1 MREMKPNQK
10 GPKSRFLGN
19 KTNSTHYIDWQGE
32 EQTTLL
38 IHGDMRTS
46 RSFDAVAKNLSK
58 DSHVLAMDLLGHG
71 DSTWLDSGYRFS
83 DRSDD
88 IENFITS
95 TNLRKVH
102 AVAHSTGAVALA
114 MYVANNPK
122 RFEKL
127 VLLEPMMIVDEKFQ
141 RMVSDRG
148 NRPRTT
154 WKDQDELKDLL
165 GKHEVTSKWHPDVI
179 EDVVNHET
187 FLNEDGRLDM
197 KWSSSTL
204 AWAERENDYLD
215 LEPILKSISIPIL
228 FVVGGT
234 RIGGF
239 EKAFQLEISL
249 QNMQTVIIDDT
260 GHNMYM
266 ERPEAVAEVIRK
278 FRNSSHI
285 PSRV

>member
-1 MREMKPNQK
+1 MKPKQR
-10 GPKSRFLGN
+10 GPKSLFLDN

-71 DSTWLDSGYRFS
+71 DSTWIDSGYRFS

-88 IENFITS
+88 IENFVTG
-95 TNLRKVH
+95 TNLSKIH

-114 MYVANNPK
+114 MYAAINPGK
-122 RFEKL
+122 FQKL

-154 WKDQDELKDLL
+154 WKNHDELKDVL

-179 EDVVNHET
+179 DDVVNYET
-187 FLNEDGRLDM
+187 FVNEHGRVDM

-204 AWAERENDYLD
+204 AWKERENDYLN
-215 LEPILKSISIPIL
+215 LEPILRSISIPIL
-228 FVVGGT
+228 FVVGGSRT
-234 RIGGF
+234 GGF
-239 EKAFQLEISL
+239 EKAFQLENSL
-249 QNMQTVIIDDT
+249 QNMQTVIISDT

-266 ERPEAVAEVIRK
+266 ERPEAVADVIRK
-278 FRNSSHI
+278 FRNSSPI
-285 PSRV
+285 PEKV

>member
-1 MREMKPNQK
+1 MKPKQR
-10 GPKSRFLGN
+10 GPKSLFLDN

-71 DSTWLDSGYRFS
+71 DSTWIDSGYRFS

-88 IENFITS
+88 IENFVTG
-95 TNLRKVH
+95 TNLSKIH

-114 MYVANNPK
+114 MYAAINPGK
-122 RFEKL
+122 FQKL

-154 WKDQDELKDLL
+154 WKNHDELKDVL

-179 EDVVNHET
+179 DDVVNYET
-187 FLNEDGRLDM
+187 FVNEHGRVDM

-204 AWAERENDYLD
+204 AWKERENDYLN
-215 LEPILKSISIPIL
+215 LEPILRSISIPIL
-228 FVVGGT
+228 FVVGGSRT
-234 RIGGF
+234 GGF
-239 EKAFQLEISL
+239 EKAFQLENSL
-249 QNMQTVIIDDT
+249 QNMQTVIISDT

-266 ERPEAVAEVIRK
+266 ERPEAVADLIRK
-278 FRNSSHI
+278 FRNSSLI
-285 PSRV
+285 PEKV

>member
-1 MREMKPNQK
+1 MD
-10 GPKSRFLGN
+10 N

-71 DSTWLDSGYRFS
+71 DSTWIDSGYRFS

-88 IENFITS
+88 IENFVTG
-95 TNLRKVH
+95 TNLSKIH

-114 MYVANNPK
+114 MYAANNP
-122 RFEKL
+122 EKFQKL
-127 VLLEPMMIVDEKFQ
+127 ILLEPMMIVDEKFH

-154 WKDQDELKDLL
+154 WKNHDELKDLL

-179 EDVVNHET
+179 DDVVNHET
-187 FLNEDGRLDM
+187 FVNEHGRVDM

-204 AWAERENDYLD
+204 AWKERENDYLN
-215 LEPILKSISIPIL
+215 LEPILRSISIPIL
-228 FVVGGT
+228 FVVGGSRT
-234 RIGGF
+234 GEF
-239 EKAFQLEISL
+239 EKAFQLENSL
-249 QNMQTVIIDDT
+249 QNMQTVIISDT

-266 ERPEAVAEVIRK
+266 ERPEAVADVIRK
-278 FRNSSHI
+278 FRNSSPI
-285 PSRV
+285 PEKV

>member
-1 MREMKPNQK
+1 MKPKQR
-10 GPKSRFLGN
+10 GPKSLFLDN

-71 DSTWLDSGYRFS
+71 DSTWIDSGYRFS

-88 IENFITS
+88 IENFVAA
-95 TNLRKVH
+95 TNLSKIH

-114 MYVANNPK
+114 MYAANNPGK
-122 RFEKL
+122 FQKL

-154 WKDQDELKDLL
+154 WKNHDELKDLL
-165 GKHEVTSKWHPDVI
+165 GKHVVTSKWHPDVI
-179 EDVVNHET
+179 DDVVNHET
-187 FLNEDGRLDM
+187 FVNEDGRIDM

-204 AWAERENDYLD
+204 AWKERENDYLN
-215 LEPILKSISIPIL
+215 LEPILRSISIPIL
-228 FVVGGT
+228 FVVGGSRT
-234 RIGGF
+234 GEF
-239 EKAFQLEISL
+239 EKAFQLGNIL
-249 QNMQTVIIDDT
+249 QNMQTVVISDT

-266 ERPEAVAEVIRK
+266 ERPEAVADVIRK
-278 FRNSSHI
+278 FRTSS
-285 PSRV
+285 PVPEKV

>member
-1 MREMKPNQK
+1 MREMKPNQR
-10 GPKSRFLGN
+10 GPKSRFLIN

-38 IHGDMRTS
+38 IHGDMRTC

-71 DSTWLDSGYRFS
+71 NSTWLDSGYRFS

-88 IENFITS
+88 IENFITA
-95 TNLRKVH
+95 TNLGKIH

-114 MYVANNPK
+114 MYVANNPE

-165 GKHEVTSKWHPDVI
+165 GKHEVTSKWHPNVI

-234 RIGGF
+234 RIEGF
-239 EKAFQLEISL
+239 EKAFQLEGSL
-249 QNMQTVIIDDT
+249 QNMQTVIIGDT

>member
-1 MREMKPNQK
+1 MKPKQR
-10 GPKSRFLGN
+10 GPKSLFLDN
-19 KTNSTHYIDWQGE
+19 KTSSTHYIDWQGE

-46 RSFDAVAKNLSK
+46 RSFNAVARNLSK

-71 DSTWLDSGYRFS
+71 DSTWIDSGYRFS

-88 IENFITS
+88 IENFVTG
-95 TNLRKVH
+95 TNLSKIH

-114 MYVANNPK
+114 MYAANNPGK
-122 RFEKL
+122 FQKL

-154 WKDQDELKDLL
+154 WKNHDELKDLL
-165 GKHEVTSKWHPDVI
+165 SKHEVTSKWHPDVI
-179 EDVVNHET
+179 DDVVNHET
-187 FLNEDGRLDM
+187 FVNEHGRVDM

-204 AWAERENDYLD
+204 AWKERENDYLN
-215 LEPILKSISIPIL
+215 LEPILRSISIPIL
-228 FVVGGT
+228 FVVGGSRT
-234 RIGGF
+234 GEF
-239 EKAFQLEISL
+239 EKAFQLENSL
-249 QNMQTVIIDDT
+249 QNMQTVIISDT

-266 ERPEAVAEVIRK
+266 ERPEAVADVIRK
-278 FRNSSHI
+278 FRNSSPI
-285 PSRV
+285 PEKV